1 MQSVLTRIDHVMI
14 CVANLEQGIEAY
26 TRLGFNIHPG
36 GVHRGRGTHNAIAF
50 FEEDYPEVM
59 GGRDRQEYLSSAGPG
74 GGLLEFLSH
83 GDGLRFVI
91 VQSDDLGADVAAM
104 RRRGVEVGEPSE
116 GGRRTPAG
124 HELRWKMAVL
134 GPDHPLPILFIQ
146 HLTPLAER
154 RAQLPQAGNH
164 PNGVRRTERV
174 YIAVPDVAAAAKAYS
189 RVLGMSVPPIQRGAA
204 IKADMAAFD
213 LRPPARTAG
222 PPPQP
227 RPPPEA
233 L

>member
-1 MQSVLTRIDHVMI
+1 M
-14 CVANLEQGIEAY
+14 
-26 TRLGFNIHPG
+26 
-36 GVHRGRGTHNAIAF
+36 GV
-50 FEEDYPEVM
+50 
-59 GGRDRQEYLSSAGPG
+59 RDRQEYLSSAGPG
-74 GGLLEFLSH
+74 GGLLEFLSP

-134 GPDHPLPILFIQ
+134 GPAHPLPVLFIQ

-164 PNGVRRTERV
+164 PNGVRRTDRV
-174 YIAVPDVAAAAKAYS
+174 YVAVPDVAAAAKAYS
-189 RVLGMSVPPIQRGAA
+189 QVLGVPVPPIQRGAV
-204 IKADMAAFD
+204 IKADMAVFD
-213 LRPPARTAG
+213 LGPTRLTVAQPAQPRPAAEALSRRGPGPFQVLYPTRSMDAAAAWGADHGMPPPARGTRTTRGQALLGG
-222 PPPQP
+222 PH
-227 RPPPEA
+227 EA
-233 L
+233 R